1 MSGARPLTYLFLIH
15 AHQPVAHIEQV
26 VYTARCVFS
35 EMWRVRIIDARYAF
49 VFPTLAERC
58 LVVQEAELL
67 DNIVHDQVDV
77 DLRLVAN
84 ALLVSFAQLTHLA
97 DVKPLVGV

>member
-15 AHQPVAHIEQV
+15 AHQPVAHIKQV
-26 VYTARCVFS
+26 VHTGRCVFS
-35 EMWRVRIIDARYAF
+35 EVWRVRIVDARNTL
-49 VFPTLAERC
+49 VFPPLAERC
-58 LVVQEAELL
+58 LVIQQAEFL
-67 DNIVHDQVDV
+67 DNVVHDQVDV

-84 ALLVSFAQLTHLA
+84 ALLVGFAQLADLA